1 MEHMGGDAMTTFD
14 GRSLSKSDTL
24 RTQVREAR
32 ELYFQVSAELD
43 DLNFDIRSRTH
54 GMVQPDGAQAI
65 QTLAARRRLAFE
77 RYQQALSN
85 LTSET
90 LATRPSAPSTKPAV
104 KTGAWPQLT
113 PREVE
118 VLDRIAQGMTSKE
131 IAQDLKI
138 SFKTAV
144 THRTHLMSKFDV
156 GNVALLIRRAI
167 GSGHIKP

>member
-1 MEHMGGDAMTTFD
+1 MGGDAMTTCD
-14 GRSLSKSDTL
+14 GRPLPKSETL
-24 RTQVREAR
+24 RTLVREAR
-32 ELYFQVSAELD
+32 ELYFQISAELD
-43 DLNFDIRSRTH
+43 ELNFDIRSCSH
-54 GMVQPDGAQAI
+54 GMVHPDGPQAI
-65 QTLAARRRLAFE
+65 QNLANRRRMAFE
-77 RYQQALSN
+77 RYQQALRS

-90 LATRPSAPSTKPAV
+90 LATRPPAHSPKPAA

-113 PREVE
+113 PREIE

>member
-1 MEHMGGDAMTTFD
+1 MGGDAKTAFD
-14 GRSLSKSDTL
+14 GRPLPKSETL
-24 RTQVREAR
+24 RTQVRDAR
-32 ELYFQVSAELD
+32 ELYFKISAELD
-43 DLNFDIRSRTH
+43 ELHFDIRSRSH
-54 GMVQPDGAQAI
+54 GLVHPDGAQAI
-65 QTLAARRRLAFE
+65 QNMATRQRTAFE
-77 RYQQALSN
+77 RYQQTLSS
-85 LTSET
+85 LTGET
-90 LATRPSAPSTKPAV
+90 LATRPPAHSVKPAA
-104 KTGAWPQLT
+104 KTAAWPQLT

>member
-1 MEHMGGDAMTTFD
+1 MTFEA
-14 GRSLSKSDTL
+14 RSLSKSEVL

-32 ELYFQVSAELD
+32 ELYFQISAELD
-43 DLNFDIRSRTH
+43 ELNLEIRARSH
-54 GMVQPDGAQAI
+54 GMVQPDGIQAI
-65 QTLAARRRLAFE
+65 QNLASRRRMAFE
-77 RYQQALSN
+77 RYQQALSS

-90 LATRPSAPSTKPAV
+90 LATRPAAHTPKPAV
-104 KTGAWPQLT
+104 KSAVWPQLT